1 MNLKSIKRK
10 AKNSWLLLKHFQN
23 PFLIP
28 FARMGWINIPYCSY
42 KVRKNGYDYSMLGR
56 LLGGDHRI
64 LREVL
69 VEETYRPVLELLPFK
84 PLRVVD
90 IGAHIGAFIIWLHRH
105 RGINEAFCFEP
116 DSDSFSLCQFNL
128 HQNGYDKVRLHR
140 QAVGGTTRES
150 KIWIDPVA
158 HARSSLNR
166 TRHSS
171 PTQHSTIQVLA
182 LNEWLEKTP
191 GNFDLLKLDCE
202 GSEWEMLE
210 CCPTAFARFSIIV
223 AEVHR
228 DPEGKHDIQ
237 DFAAVLGQHGFTTV
251 SCAGLYIGRNSDATK
266 L

>member
-90 IGAHIGAFIIWLHRH
+90 IGAHI
-105 RGINEAFCFEP
+105 
-116 DSDSFSLCQFNL
+116 
-128 HQNGYDKVRLHR
+128 
-140 QAVGGTTRES
+140 
-150 KIWIDPVA
+150 DPVA

-228 DPEGKHDIQ
+228 DPKGKHDIQ

-251 SCAGLYIGRNSDATK
+251 SCAGLYIERNSDATK